1 MQLQPNMKMAEV
13 IHMNYHL
20 LQLIS
25 RFGIKLGFG
34 DKSVKQVCMDHSI
47 DVNFFLEIVN
57 SYHQKDYFPKKQLQ
71 GFPLKLIIDYLR
83 KSHDYYLHTKIPQIA
98 SLLNQLSV
106 YNRSSKIRSLQLIDT
121 FFNEYK
127 NELAVHI
134 QREEEKVYPYVFA
147 VEKAFISK
155 NPGREIEES
164 IRLYS
169 MEDFE
174 MEHDNVEDKLF
185 DLKNILIKYLP
196 LPIDSNL
203 CNDILVEL
211 FKLEDDLSDH
221 TRIENKVLIP
231 KVKYMEKWILE
242 NLST

>member
-1 MQLQPNMKMAEV
+1 MKMAEV

-83 KSHDYYLHTKIPQIA
+83 KSHDYYLHTKIPHIA

-155 NPGREIEES
+155 NPDREIEES

-174 MEHDNVEDKLF
+174 KEHDNIEDKLF

-196 LPIDSNL
+196 LPVDSNL
-203 CNDILVEL
+203 CHDILVEL